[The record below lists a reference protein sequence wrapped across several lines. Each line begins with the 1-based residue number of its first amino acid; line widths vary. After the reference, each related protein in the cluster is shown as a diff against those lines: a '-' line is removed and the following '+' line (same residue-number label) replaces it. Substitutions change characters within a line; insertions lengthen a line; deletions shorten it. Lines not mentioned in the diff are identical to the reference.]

1 MQPECSV
8 NDIEVPDPEC
18 PMTEWSDWSPCS
30 KTCGQGVTIR
40 TRLFL
45 GADSKLEECKR
56 RKQFHE
62 QRECNQRTECELTRS
77 EARGSLHLYY
87 RIFNFSVHIS
97 NFSVNVLYLSAL
109 HSRPKKSLLFI
120 L

>member
-45 GADSKLEECKR
+45 GADSKHEECKK
-56 RKQFHE
+56 RKQFNE

-77 EARGSLHLYY
+77 EARGSFYLYY
-87 RIFNFSVHIS
+87 IQNFE
-97 NFSVNVLYLSAL
+97 
-109 HSRPKKSLLFI
+109 LFCTHFQ
-120 L
+120 LFC